1 MIAILVTREIPDNK
15 VSNELISVPKGFAK
29 EVVNNIALLVPM
41 VVENFIIGLEAEK
54 NVFLNT
60 TFDSAFEKQG
70 PRLISQLFLK
80 QLSLLNFV

>member
-41 VVENFIIGLEAEK
+41 VVENFIISLEAEK
-54 NVFLNT
+54 
-60 TFDSAFEKQG
+60 TFF
-70 PRLISQLFLK
+70 
-80 QLSLLNFV
+80 

>member
-15 VSNELISVPKGFAK
+15 VSNELISVPKEFAK

-60 TFDSAFEKQG
+60 TFDSTFEKQE

>member
-1 MIAILVTREIPDNK
+1 
-15 VSNELISVPKGFAK
+15 NELISVPKGFAK

-60 TFDSAFEKQG
+60 TFDSAFEKQE